1 MSEDVQPVG
10 EQEASFTGVQ
20 DADNGAARTR
30 GHAVSPETLAAASRV
45 MGRFAWKGNP
55 PAQQEGDRN

>member
-1 MSEDVQPVG
+1 MSEDVQTAG
-10 EQEASFTGVQ
+10 ETEASFAGVQ

-30 GHAVSPETLAAASRV
+30 DRGVPPETLAAAIRV

-55 PAQQEGDRN
+55 PSQHERERN